1 MAINQDYPILDG
13 IAPSWADVQISC
25 SIYDGALLE
34 VKDIQAINTSR
45 TVEIGKQRGA
55 SGGRTKRRTVGQSD
69 EEASMTLYRTGH
81 KALIRALASVAP
93 VRGNE
98 RLISLVH
105 FDIQYQYSPP
115 GSVEIYERKI
125 LGCRVI
131 GDTMNDTEGSDPQV
145 VEVPLSVIKIVDVE
159 DGVEI
164 VLI

>member
-13 IAPSWADVQISC
+13 IAPSWADIQVSS
-25 SIYDGALLE
+25 SIYDGPLVE
-34 VKDIQAINTSR
+34 MKDIKAINTSR
-45 TVEIGKQRGA
+45 SVEVGKQRGA

-69 EEASMTLYRTGH
+69 EEASWTLYRTGYDD
-81 KALIRALASVAP
+81 LIRALASVAP
-93 VRGNE
+93 ARGNE

-115 GSVEIYERKI
+115 GSVKIFERKI

-131 GDTMNDTEGSDPQV
+131 GDTMNDTEGSDPQE
-145 VEVPLSVIKIVDVE
+145 VEVPLSVIKIVDVI